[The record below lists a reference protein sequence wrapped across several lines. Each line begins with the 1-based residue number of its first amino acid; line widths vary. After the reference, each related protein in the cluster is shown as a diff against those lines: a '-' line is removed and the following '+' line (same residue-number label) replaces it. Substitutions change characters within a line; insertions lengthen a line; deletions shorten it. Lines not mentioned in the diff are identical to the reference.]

1 MKNWWLTQL
10 QSILFITF
18 YCGHTIQHFA
28 VLLKIYPFSDP
39 EKNLQLLS
47 FLININWNVAN
58 LYSWSCHKNRNSVL
72 QAHFFKKSPFGDL
85 QVQNGRHEKKFSRQ
99 KTKNVKGRTLHV
111 AKKNCEG
118 GGHFMMYYTTGQCA
132 KRHILNTLLCCSKFT
147 HSCRVS
153 EWWDGKRERQMM
165 LPLVPLIKC
174 VLLLIITGAS
184 RRLEPVIKCCSFLS
198 FFQCLVSRAP
208 LSAVTESLS

>member
-1 MKNWWLTQL
+1 MWLICTLDHVTKTVTQCSKL
-10 QSILFITF
+10 TF
-18 YCGHTIQHFA
+18 SKSR
-28 VLLKIYPFSDP
+28 LLATFKC
-39 EKNLQLLS
+39 KM
-47 FLININWNVAN
+47 VAMR
-58 LYSWSCHKNRNSVL
+58 KNSV
-72 QAHFFKKSPFGDL
+72 AKK
-85 QVQNGRHEKKFSRQ
+85 H
-99 KTKNVKGRTLHV
+99 KNVKGRTLHV

-132 KRHILNTLLCCSKFT
+132 KRHILNTLLCCSKVT

-153 EWWDGKRERQMM
+153 EWWEGKRERQMM